1 MRRTASK
8 AIYSAGSDYDAES
21 FLPPAVHNIMTLILS
36 NDDVA
41 NLITM
46 PDCIAV
52 LEEAYVELADG
63 RGISRTRSDCLTPTT
78 GREDALYSLKSM
90 DGVIP
95 KLGVG
100 AVRIN
105 SDIVSWPKRGN
116 NLRREKVPSA
126 PGARYV
132 GLVLLFSTENGEPLA
147 IFPDGVMQRMR
158 VGAANGLGAKYL
170 ARKNATTVGI
180 LGSGWQAGAQLMAVC
195 AVRPIEAIR
204 CFSPNGQ
211 NRETFARE
219 MSAMLGVTVTPI
231 AAPEEAIA
239 GADIVM
245 CASNTLDPIFFERW
259 IEPGVHLSSIKRPEI
274 ETAAVKRADR
284 VVVHTNDAKPIH
296 VLTKDLVVPEKADGR
311 GWEVADEIDFNKL
324 PTLPDL
330 IVGRVQGRS
339 ADREVTCFINNL
351 GLGYQFAAAGS
362 LLYRKAK
369 EHGAGHDLPTDWFT
383 EDVHP

>member
-1 MRRTASK
+1 MRPMQRPA
-8 AIYSAGSDYDAES
+8 AIYSPRVDYDARP
-21 FLPPAVHNIMTLILS
+21 FTTGGHATTMTLILS
-36 NDDVA
+36 NDDVGK
-41 NLITM
+41 LITM
-46 PDCIAV
+46 PDCIDV

-63 RGISRTRSDCLTPTT
+63 RGVSRTRSDSITPT

-105 SDIVSWPKRGN
+105 SDIVTWPKKGN
-116 NLRREKVPSA
+116 NIRREKVPAA
-126 PGARYV
+126 PGDRYV

-147 IFPDGVMQRMR
+147 IFPDGVMQRLR
-158 VGAANGLGAKYL
+158 VGAANGLGVKHL
-170 ARKNATTVGI
+170 ARKNAKTVGI

-195 AVRPIEAIR
+195 AVRPIETIR
-204 CFSPNGQ
+204 CFSPNVQ
-211 NRETFARE
+211 NREAFASE
-219 MSAMLGVTVTPI
+219 MSAVLGVTVTPVDS
-231 AAPEEAIA
+231 PEEAIG
-239 GADIVM
+239 GADVVM

-259 IEPGVHLSSIKRPEI
+259 IEPGMHLSSIKRPEI

-284 VVVHTNDAKPIH
+284 VIIHTNDARPIH

-311 GWEVADEIDFNKL
+311 GWEVAEEIDFDKL

-330 IVGRVQGRS
+330 IVGRVAGRQS
-339 ADREVTCFINNL
+339 DRDVTCFINNL

-369 EHGAGHDLPTDWFT
+369 ENGAGHDLPTDWFT